1 MDWKC
6 PSCKGKGY
14 LLINAT
20 QQKEINLRVRRYE
33 KCKACEGTGFRKESD
48 DCENPLDS
56 SCYKL
61 VD

>member
-20 QQKEINLRVRRYE
+20 LQKEINLRVRRYE
-33 KCKACEGTGFRKESD
+33 KCKACEGTGFKKRSEGD
-48 DCENPLDS
+48 ATI
-56 SCYKL
+56 
-61 VD
+61 